1 MGMSVPELTESQNP
15 RQMIDFPVSCAEPF
29 LETSRQEIL
38 IVGNGKLSGGGLVDC
53 SRIA

>member
-29 LETSRQEIL
+29 LEPPGEVDAGELRAL
-38 IVGNGKLSGGGLVDC
+38 VGVEYLRLGT
-53 SRIA
+53 I